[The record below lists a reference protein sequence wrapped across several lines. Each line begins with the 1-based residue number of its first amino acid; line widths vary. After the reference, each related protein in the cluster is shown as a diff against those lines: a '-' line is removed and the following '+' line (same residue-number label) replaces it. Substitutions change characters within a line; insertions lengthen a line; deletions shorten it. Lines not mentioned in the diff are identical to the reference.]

1 MTLDDLLAA
10 FSDSSPA
17 PGGGGAAVVIVAL
30 SASLC
35 AMAARL
41 STRQVDTSSEM
52 VTEALSI
59 RDEMAPLADRD
70 AESYRAVVALQRSPV
85 GPDPAERQRAVIG
98 ALSKASDVPM
108 ATVRAG
114 ARVARLAAELAEAGN
129 PNLRGDAVVA
139 AMLAGA
145 GVEAA
150 GSLVTI
156 NLAELPYDDR
166 HLAVRSLV
174 EETLGSVDR
183 ARRAAARRDG

>member
-1 MTLDDLLAA
+1 MALDDLLVA
-10 FSDSSPA
+10 FSDTSPA

-41 STRQVDTSSEM
+41 STRQLDTASET

-59 RDEMAPLADRD
+59 RDEMVPLVDRD
-70 AESYRAVVALQRSPV
+70 AESYRAVVALQRSPI
-85 GPDPAERQRAVIG
+85 GPDTAERHRALVD

-114 ARVARLAAELAEAGN
+114 ARVARLAAGLAETGN
-129 PNLRGDAVVA
+129 PSLRGDAIVA

-156 NLAELPYDDR
+156 NLAELPSDDR
-166 HLAVRSLV
+166 HGAVRSLV

-183 ARRAAARRDG
+183 ARRAAPQRDG